1 MESAMIT
8 DYETEKTYRIGVSPG
23 CPLHHIVVG
32 GVCFP
37 RRSER
42 VEGYGVETKRTE
54 MRGAITLLTDSQI
67 TAAREG
73 AKYKVIRSTRGP
85 KPRALIYSTKARNY
99 RPIKGDEPVTKYLY
113 IEQVGTNTNPYEVP
127 QPVTFA
133 DEAPA
138 PLPVSSKNKK
148 KAG

>member
-1 MESAMIT
+1 MLT
-8 DYETEKTYRIGVSPG
+8 DYETEKTYRIGVSPD

-54 MRGAITLLTDSQI
+54 MRGAITLLTESQI
-67 TAAREG
+67 KAAREG
-73 AKYKVIRSTRGP
+73 AKNKVIRSTRGA
-85 KPRALIYSTKARNY
+85 KPRSLIYSTKARNY

-113 IEQVGTNTNPYEVP
+113 IEQVGTNSNPYEVP

-133 DEAPA
+133 DEAAEKPA
-138 PLPVSSKNKK
+138 PKNKK